1 MDNAKSSF
9 NVEKGYEDVEGE
21 AGAEIWCVCSGAL
34 KTRWGQGE
42 GVKYGYST

>member
-21 AGAEIWCVCSGAL
+21 AGLKFDVCARGL
-34 KTRWGQGE
+34 WKLGE
-42 GVKYGYST
+42 VKGKA